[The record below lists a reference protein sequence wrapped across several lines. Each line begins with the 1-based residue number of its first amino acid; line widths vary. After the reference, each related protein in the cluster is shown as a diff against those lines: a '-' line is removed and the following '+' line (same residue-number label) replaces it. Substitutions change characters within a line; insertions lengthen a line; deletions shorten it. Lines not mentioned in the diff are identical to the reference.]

1 MTEDTTTT
9 QNDGVPAVPTTVTQ
23 NNASSNGSTEPDT
36 GSTSNSRSRSNRR
49 KKKKSGGSNTTE
61 VKKVNKAPTVVFK
74 GDSLKMNGHVFQCAH
89 ESNDPKQF
97 SRTKEEL
104 MRWTQTNYKQ
114 EDSDKLRHMLRH
126 MKEAIF
132 VLPTDPA
139 ETASRTEVKIW
150 EAEVSDYIKGQKRYK
165 GQKGS
170 LFATIWG
177 QCSPAMQATLRSSRI
192 YDAIEECSDVIGLL
206 NEIRGIIYNFDSRTY
221 VYESI
226 LKAKLAVF
234 GIRQEHKE
242 TASDYLLRFKQ
253 TISVSE
259 HYGASLFDD
268 EILAKHELVT
278 IGIME
283 NTKEDFPQVGMDGT
297 VDHYTELARSKM
309 QAFVFIQGADK
320 RRYSSLITSLQNNH
334 TKGTNQYPTTLSDA
348 FNLLTTYK
356 TDTKK
361 KASSTDST
369 SDDRNTPREAIQ
381 LFQAE
386 EEVEEAITLTQ
397 GGTYAD
403 KVRMNIICYKCFQ
416 PGHYVTECTF
426 PAAKEFPPGVK
437 PSDIPKEWHPR
448 PNEVLPKGV
457 HFKDDEANTCST
469 GTVVKQVKLQPKERK
484 ERKTKERTAD
494 GTISKEQVLLLQ
506 AAVENESL
514 EDHVQHFT
522 LTQLGMQFT
531 QQKQMVNKYWV
542 LLDNESTCNIF
553 NNAALLCNIRPC
565 KPGDELHIK
574 SNGGGSLVANMI
586 GDLLGF
592 GPVHYHPSS
601 VANILSFSEV
611 AKVRRIS
618 IDTDVEN
625 AFTVHGPKGT
635 QTKFVRSE
643 RGLYYHD
650 TRKPKAP
657 VTDYSLVNTVA
668 NNKSNFTRKQL
679 MRAETAR
686 HLYVLVG
693 RPSHRDFITFIRNNT
708 LRNCPVTTDDANRA
722 LYIYG
727 PDVAAL
733 RGKTRRRQPKPA
745 DALPIVQVPR

>member
-1 MTEDTTTT
+1 MTEDNITN
-9 QNDGVPAVPTTVTQ
+9 QNDGVPAVPAPVTQ
-23 NNASSNGSTEPDT
+23 SNSLQNGNTETDTT
-36 GSTSNSRSRSNRR
+36 GSTSSSRSRSNRR
-49 KKKKSGGSNTTE
+49 KKKKSGGSSLTE
-61 VKKVNKAPTVVFK
+61 TRKAAKTPTVIFK
-74 GDSLKMNGHVFQCAH
+74 GDCLKMNGHVFQCAH

-114 EDSDKLRHMLRH
+114 EDSDELRHMLRH
-126 MKEAIF
+126 MKEATF

-177 QCSPAMQATLRSSRI
+177 QCSPAMQATLRSTKI
-192 YDAIEECSDVIGLL
+192 YDAIEERSDVIELL

-234 GIRQEHKE
+234 GIRQEYKE

-278 IGIME
+278 IGVME
-283 NTKEDFPQVGMDGT
+283 SIKDDFPSEGMDGT

-309 QAFVFIQGADK
+309 QAYVFIQGAER
-320 RRYSSLITSLQNNH
+320 RRYSSLLISLQNNH

-356 TDTKK
+356 TTGDTKK
-361 KASSTDST
+361 KVVGNDSG

-381 LFQAE
+381 LFQADE
-386 EEVEEAITLTQ
+386 EAEEAITLTQ
-397 GGTYAD
+397 GSTYAD
-403 KVRMNIICYKCFQ
+403 KVRKNIICYKCFQ

-457 HFKDDEANTCST
+457 HFKDDPTNICTTRA
-469 GTVVKQVKLQPKERK
+469 VVKQNESQTKERK
-484 ERKTKERTAD
+484 ERKTKERTAKD
-494 GTISKEQVLLLQ
+494 VISKEQVLLLQ
-506 AAVENESL
+506 AAV
-514 EDHVQHFT
+514 
-522 LTQLGMQFT
+522 
-531 QQKQMVNKYWV
+531 
-542 LLDNESTCNIF
+542 
-553 NNAALLCNIRPC
+553 
-565 KPGDELHIK
+565 
-574 SNGGGSLVANMI
+574 
-586 GDLLGF
+586 
-592 GPVHYHPSS
+592 
-601 VANILSFSEV
+601 
-611 AKVRRIS
+611 
-618 IDTDVEN
+618 
-625 AFTVHGPKGT
+625 
-635 QTKFVRSE
+635 
-643 RGLYYHD
+643 
-650 TRKPKAP
+650 
-657 VTDYSLVNTVA
+657 
-668 NNKSNFTRKQL
+668 
-679 MRAETAR
+679 
-686 HLYVLVG
+686 
-693 RPSHRDFITFIRNNT
+693 
-708 LRNCPVTTDDANRA
+708 
-722 LYIYG
+722 
-727 PDVAAL
+727 
-733 RGKTRRRQPKPA
+733 
-745 DALPIVQVPR
+745 